1 MQDSQDKGKVELV
14 GRKKAGWLKIVVAVA
29 VAAGALYGY
38 KAYIGAK
45 AQAPAQTQAQAA
57 EQLVSVKP
65 VVRTDASQKAS
76 EYVGRVEAIQ
86 SVLVTPQ
93 ISGEVAR
100 VCFKEGSMVKAG
112 QLLFQIDPLSF
123 QAAVEQRRAELE
135 HAKATLDAAEKYF
148 ARVQNAE
155 ERAVSAAERD
165 NAESAA
171 LAGRAAVA
179 QAKAALRLA
188 EINLGY
194 TRVTA
199 PITGK
204 IGAANFTK
212 GNYVTP
218 ASGPLATIVQ
228 MDPIR
233 VSYTMPDKDYLDQLA
248 SFKKNGTVYNTKLI
262 LSNGAEF
269 NAQGERDFEGNEVDT
284 STGTITMNLRY
295 ANGEGTL
302 IPGSMVRVRTK
313 PLKSDVVTAIPQTA
327 VMADQQGD
335 YVYVIGSDDTA
346 SAVRVTLGRDL
357 GELREVT
364 QGLAEGQ
371 KVATAGLQNLRDG
384 MKVKTADRAYDAQ
397 AASGDAE
404 ETK

>member
-14 GRKKAGWLKIVVAVA
+14 GRKKAGWLKIVVVA
-29 VAAGALYGY
+29 AIAAGALYGY
-38 KAYIGAK
+38 KVYIGAK
-45 AQAPAQTQAQAA
+45 AQAPAQTQAA

-65 VVRTDASQKAS
+65 VVKTDASHKPS

-135 HAKATLDAAEKYF
+135 RAKATLDAAEKYF

-248 SFKKNGTVYNTKLI
+248 SFKKNGTVYKTKLI

-284 STGTITMNLRY
+284 STGTIMMNLRY
-295 ANGEGTL
+295 ANGDGTL